1 MGLVRQHR
9 RSLRALVASNPSRPA
24 AERTDYVLHSL
35 TLLGPGALFAAV
47 TGILLFASSI
57 IAGRV
62 ENWFVFNRPD
72 SALRYHPV
80 FTRRLGMV
88 PAGAGPWISCGQP
101 PQPLQRH
108 RQPPDK
114 PAADHG

>member
-1 MGLVRQHR
+1 MS
-9 RSLRALVASNPSRPA
+9 RSVSLMRHLPALLQS
-24 AERTDYVLHSL
+24 
-35 TLLGPGALFAAV
+35 LGPD
-47 TGILLFASSI
+47 
-57 IAGRV
+57 AGRV
-62 ENWFVFNRPD
+62 ENWFVLNRLD

-108 RQPPDK
+108 
-114 PAADHG
+114 